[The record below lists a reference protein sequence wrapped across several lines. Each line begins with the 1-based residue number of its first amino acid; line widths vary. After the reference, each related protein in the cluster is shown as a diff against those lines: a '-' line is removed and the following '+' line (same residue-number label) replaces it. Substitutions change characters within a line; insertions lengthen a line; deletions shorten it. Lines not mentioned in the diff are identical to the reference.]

1 MGPFL
6 SPSGREDCGRSGA
19 ILDLR
24 GYGTQLLDGAA
35 MTLAVAA
42 ISLLFGGAIGLVGAG
57 AKLSRWAWLRSLAG
71 AYTTIIRGVP
81 ELLIL
86 LLLYFGGTVTLSRL
100 AGRYVEVDG
109 LSAGVF
115 ALSLVFGAYATE
127 VFRGAI
133 LAVPRG
139 QIEAAR
145 ALGLRRL
152 AIFRRVTLPQVWRI
166 ALPGLGNLWLVL
178 LKDTSLVSV
187 VGLEELMRKSA
198 IAAGVTRAPF
208 LFYGAAALLY
218 LAFTLVST
226 AALHYAE
233 RRVGRGFRS
242 A

>member
-1 MGPFL
+1 L
-6 SPSGREDCGRSGA
+6 IAGA
-19 ILDLR
+19 E
-24 GYGTQLLDGAA
+24 
-35 MTLAVAA
+35 MTLMVAA
-42 ISLLFGGAIGLVGAG
+42 ISLVFGAAIGLAGAG
-57 AKLSRWAWLRSLAG
+57 AKLSRWRLLRGAAS
-71 AYTTIIRGVP
+71 AYTTIVRGVP
-81 ELLIL
+81 ELLL
-86 LLLYFGGTVTLSRL
+86 LLLFYFGGTVNLSRL

-133 LAVPRG
+133 LEVPRG
-139 QIEAAR
+139 QVEAAR

-152 AIFRRVTLPQVWRI
+152 VIFRLVVMPQMWRI

-178 LKDTSLVSV
+178 LKDTSLISI

-208 LFYGAAALLY
+208 IFYSAAALLY
-218 LAFTLVST
+218 LAFTLVS
-226 AALHYAE
+226 AAVLHYAE
-233 RRVGRGFRS
+233 RRVGRGYGR

>member
-1 MGPFL
+1 
-6 SPSGREDCGRSGA
+6 
-19 ILDLR
+19 
-24 GYGTQLLDGAA
+24 

-42 ISLLFGGAIGLVGAG
+42 ISVVFGSLIGLAGAA
-57 AKLSRWAWLRSLAG
+57 AKLSRWPILRGIAD

-81 ELLIL
+81 ELLII

-115 ALSLVFGAYATE
+115 ALSLVFGGYATE

-139 QIEAAR
+139 QVEAAR
-145 ALGLRRL
+145 ALGMRRL
-152 AIFRRVTLPQVWRI
+152 VVFRHVVLPQVWRF

-178 LKDTSLVSV
+178 LKDTSLISV
-187 VGLEELMRKSA
+187 VGLEELMRKSS
-198 IAAGVTRAPF
+198 IAAGVTRSPF
-208 LFYGAAALLY
+208 VFYAAAALLY
-218 LAFTLVST
+218 LGFTLVS
-226 AALHYAE
+226 ANLLHYAE
-233 RRVGRGFRS
+233 RRVGRGFQK